1 MVFNRNTFNQSGG
14 AANNFLIYA
23 VVIALVFFL
32 FIMPML
38 EECYKNEKKE
48 IVEKLEN
55 VMIPLR
61 IDTNKCSRSCCVNSG
76 WPYPKELNEK
86 DMSSDELNNY
96 IPTNLSCN
104 FGSNNGGG
112 CVCVKKED
120 YEILGSRAGNGVTGC
135 NN

>member
-38 EECYKNEKKE
+38 EASHNKEKNE

-76 WPYPKELNEK
+76 WPLPKELTEK
-86 DMSSDELNNY
+86 DMSADELKNY

-104 FGSNNGGG
+104 LGSNNGGG